1 MSLINQMLKDLEQ
14 RGAGDSGVTIADTDK
29 TMATK
34 LGAVSKPQTR
44 QSKAGLPFIKIS
56 GLMVLLAGGA
66 YLWTH
71 NGSALF
77 HNAEVAKAD
86 IANSKPQAKVSIA
99 NPVTAQK
106 VETPVITVPAVEKPA
121 IEKPAEIESPPLFA
135 PELKYK
141 PIAVQ
146 SPPINMDKNN
156 VIKNLMSEPATV
168 KPVQIVEP
176 AKLIA
181 PEKSALGDHAT
192 SDHSSSKP
200 SAKSNVNDT
209 SIGKQIRPD
218 QKSGNFYRQ
227 AITNL
232 QQGRVAEAQ
241 ANLTQALEANP
252 ANQEARLTLAGLLV
266 DNKRNDEAK
275 ATLAAGLAISPEQS
289 DFRMAL
295 ARLQV
300 EAGDR
305 STALNDLEQGLAY
318 AKGNAA
324 YQSFLATLLQRAER
338 HEEAIN
344 HYMAALSL
352 NDTNPN
358 SLIGLGISLQ
368 AVGKLENAQEA
379 FTRAQASEA
388 LSPELS
394 LFVEQR
400 LKQVNQRLHH

>member
-14 RGAGDSGVTIADTDK
+14 RGAGNSGVTIADTDK
-29 TMATK
+29 PMATK
-34 LGAVSKPQTR
+34 LGAVSKPQAR
-44 QSKAGLPFIKIS
+44 QSKAGFPFIKIG
-56 GLMVLLAGGA
+56 GLVVLLAGGV
-66 YLWTH
+66 YLWIN

-77 HNAEVAKAD
+77 HKPEGTKAD
-86 IANSKPQAKVSIA
+86 LANLKPQAKVSIA
-99 NPVTAQK
+99 NPATVQK
-106 VETPVITVPAVEKPA
+106 VEAPVITVPAVEKPA

-135 PELKYK
+135 LELKYK
-141 PIAVQ
+141 PIAAQ
-146 SPPINMDKNN
+146 SPSIKMDRNN
-156 VIKNLMSEPATV
+156 VLPEPVTV

-176 AKLIA
+176 VKLIT
-181 PEKSALGDHAT
+181 PEKSTLKDHVT
-192 SDHSSSKP
+192 SDHVISKP
-200 SAKSNVNDT
+200 IAKSNVNDT

-227 AITNL
+227 AIINL

-252 ANQEARLTLAGLLV
+252 ANQEARLTLTGLLV

-305 STALNDLEQGLAY
+305 SAALNNLEQGLAY
-318 AKGNAA
+318 AKGNAD

-344 HYMAALSL
+344 HYMTALSL
-352 NDTNPN
+352 NDTSPN

-400 LKQVNQRLHH
+400 LKQINQRLHR

>member
-1 MSLINQMLKDLEQ
+1 MSLINQMLKDLER
-14 RGAGDSGVTIADTDK
+14 RGAGDSDVKIADTDK
-29 TMATK
+29 T
-34 LGAVSKPQTR
+34 LSSVNKPQAVR
-44 QSKAGLPFIKIS
+44 PAKVGLPFIKIGS
-56 GLMVLLAGGA
+56 FVILLAGGA
-66 YLWTH
+66 YLWT
-71 NGSALF
+71 NKGPALF
-77 HNAEVAKAD
+77 HHTEVPKAD
-86 IANSKPQAKVSIA
+86 IANFKPQVEVSVA
-99 NPVTAQK
+99 TPAPAQK
-106 VETPVITVPAVEKPA
+106 VEEPAITVP
-121 IEKPAEIESPPLFA
+121 PAEKTAINKSTTIESHKLFA
-135 PELKYK
+135 LELKYK
-141 PIAVQ
+141 PIAEQ
-146 SPPINMDKNN
+146 SPPIKMDKSN
-156 VIKNLMSEPATV
+156 VLPEHVTV
-168 KPVQIVEP
+168 KPEQNVEP
-176 AKLIA
+176 AKLIS
-181 PEKSALGDHAT
+181 PEKSTLKDHVT
-192 SDHSSSKP
+192 SDHVTSKP
-200 SAKSNVNDT
+200 IVKSNVDDT

-305 STALNDLEQGLAY
+305 TGALNNLEQGLAY
-318 AKGNAA
+318 AKGNAD
-324 YQSFLATLLQRAER
+324 YQSFFATLLQRAER

-344 HYMAALSL
+344 HYMTALSL

-379 FTRAQASEA
+379 FTRAQTSTT
-388 LSPELS
+388 LTPELS
-394 LFVEQR
+394 MFVDQR
-400 LKQVNQRLHH
+400 LKQINQRLSDK

>member
-44 QSKAGLPFIKIS
+44 QSKAGLPFIKIG
-56 GLMVLLAGGA
+56 GLVVLLAGGA
-66 YLWTH
+66 YLWTQS
-71 NGSALF
+71 GSTLF
-77 HNAEVAKAD
+77 HKAEVTKAV
-86 IANSKPQAKVSIA
+86 IPNSKPPTKVSIV
-99 NPVTAQK
+99 NPATVQK

-121 IEKPAEIESPPLFA
+121 FEKPAEIESPPLFA
-135 PELKYK
+135 LELKYK
-141 PIAVQ
+141 PIAAQ

-156 VIKNLMSEPATV
+156 VLPEPV
-168 KPVQIVEP
+168 IIKPVQIVQP

-181 PEKSALGDHAT
+181 PEKSTVGEHVS
-192 SDHSSSKP
+192 SDHSTPKP

-227 AITNL
+227 AIINL

-241 ANLTQALEANP
+241 ANLTLALEANP

-305 STALNDLEQGLAY
+305 SAALNNLEQGLAY

-344 HYMAALSL
+344 HYMTALSL
-352 NDTNPN
+352 NDTSPN

-379 FTRAQASEA
+379 FTRAQAGEA

-394 LFVEQR
+394 LFVDQR
-400 LKQVNQRLHH
+400 LKQINQRLHH

>member
-1 MSLINQMLKDLEQ
+1 MSLINQMLKDVEQ

-44 QSKAGLPFIKIS
+44 QSKAGLPFIKIG
-56 GLMVLLAGGA
+56 GLVVLLAGGA
-66 YLWTH
+66 YLWIQ

-77 HNAEVAKAD
+77 HKPEVTKSVATKAD
-86 IANSKPQAKVSIA
+86 ITNSKPQALVNIA
-99 NPVTAQK
+99 NPATVQK
-106 VETPVITVPAVEKPA
+106 VETPMITVPVVEKPA
-121 IEKPAEIESPPLFA
+121 FEKPAEIESPPLFA
-135 PELKYK
+135 LELKYK
-141 PIAVQ
+141 PIAAQ
-146 SPPINMDKNN
+146 SPPINMDRNN
-156 VIKNLMSEPATV
+156 VLPEPVTV
-168 KPVQIVEP
+168 KPVQIVEQP
-176 AKLIA
+176 KLIA
-181 PEKSALGDHAT
+181 PEKSALVERVT
-192 SDHSSSKP
+192 SKP
-200 SAKSNVNDT
+200 SAKSNMNDT

-227 AITNL
+227 AIANL

-252 ANQEARLTLAGLLV
+252 ANQEARLTLAGLLL

-275 ATLAAGLAISPEQS
+275 ATLAAGLVISPEQS

-295 ARLQV
+295 ARLQL

-305 STALNDLEQGLAY
+305 SGALNNLEQGLTY

-324 YQSFLATLLQRAER
+324 YQSFLATLMQRAER

-358 SLIGLGISLQ
+358 PLIGLGISLQ

-379 FTRAQASEA
+379 FTRAQTSTT

-394 LFVEQR
+394 LFVDQR
-400 LKQVNQRLHH
+400 LKQINQRLHR

>member
-14 RGAGDSGVTIADTDK
+14 RGVGDSGVTIADTDK
-29 TMATK
+29 AIASK

-44 QSKAGLPFIKIS
+44 QSKAGLPFIKIG
-56 GLMVLLAGGA
+56 GLVVLLAGGA
-66 YLWTH
+66 YLWIQ

-77 HNAEVAKAD
+77 HKPEVTKSVATKAD
-86 IANSKPQAKVSIA
+86 ITNSKPQALVNIA
-99 NPVTAQK
+99 NPATVQK
-106 VETPVITVPAVEKPA
+106 VETPMITVPVVEKPA
-121 IEKPAEIESPPLFA
+121 FEKPAEIESPPLFA
-135 PELKYK
+135 LELKYK
-141 PIAVQ
+141 PIAAQ
-146 SPPINMDKNN
+146 SPPINMDRNN
-156 VIKNLMSEPATV
+156 VLPEPVTV
-168 KPVQIVEP
+168 KPVQIVEQP
-176 AKLIA
+176 KLIA
-181 PEKSALGDHAT
+181 PEKSALVERVT
-192 SDHSSSKP
+192 SKP
-200 SAKSNVNDT
+200 SAKSNMNDT

-227 AITNL
+227 AIANL

-252 ANQEARLTLAGLLV
+252 ANQEARLTLAGLLL

-275 ATLAAGLAISPEQS
+275 ATLAAGLVISPEQS

-295 ARLQV
+295 ARLQL

-305 STALNDLEQGLAY
+305 SGALNNLEQGLTY

-324 YQSFLATLLQRAER
+324 YQSFLATLMQRAER

-358 SLIGLGISLQ
+358 TLIGLGISLQ

-379 FTRAQASEA
+379 FTRAQTSTT

-394 LFVEQR
+394 LFVDQR
-400 LKQVNQRLHH
+400 LKQINQRLHR

>member
-14 RGAGDSGVTIADTDK
+14 RGADNSGVTIADTDK
-29 TMATK
+29 PTATK
-34 LGAVSKPQTR
+34 LGAVSKPQAR
-44 QSKAGLPFIKIS
+44 QSKEGLPFIKIG
-56 GLMVLLAGGA
+56 GLVVLLAGGA
-66 YLWTH
+66 YLWSH

-77 HNAEVAKAD
+77 HKTIVTKAD
-86 IANSKPQAKVSIA
+86 ITTSKPQAKVSIA
-99 NPVTAQK
+99 NPATVQK
-106 VETPVITVPAVEKPA
+106 VEAPVITVPAAEKPV
-121 IEKPAEIESPPLFA
+121 IEKPAVIESPPLFA

-141 PIAVQ
+141 PIAAQ
-146 SPPINMDKNN
+146 SPPINMDRNN
-156 VIKNLMSEPATV
+156 VLPEPVTT

-176 AKLIA
+176 ATLTA
-181 PEKSALGDHAT
+181 PEKSTVVEHV
-192 SDHSSSKP
+192 SSNPSTKP
-200 SAKSNVNDT
+200 TVNDT
-209 SIGKQIRPD
+209 SISKQIRPD

-227 AITNL
+227 AIANL

-241 ANLTQALEANP
+241 ANLTQALEINP
-252 ANQEARLTLAGLLV
+252 ANQEARLTLAGLLL

-295 ARLQV
+295 ARLQL

-305 STALNDLEQGLAY
+305 SGALNNLEQGLTY

-352 NDTNPN
+352 NDSNPN
-358 SLIGLGISLQ
+358 TLIGLGISLQ

-379 FTRAQASEA
+379 FTRAQTSTT

-400 LKQVNQRLHH
+400 LKQINQRLHR

>member
-1 MSLINQMLKDLEQ
+1 
-14 RGAGDSGVTIADTDK
+14 
-29 TMATK
+29 
-34 LGAVSKPQTR
+34 
-44 QSKAGLPFIKIS
+44 
-56 GLMVLLAGGA
+56 
-66 YLWTH
+66 
-71 NGSALF
+71 
-77 HNAEVAKAD
+77 
-86 IANSKPQAKVSIA
+86 
-99 NPVTAQK
+99 
-106 VETPVITVPAVEKPA
+106 
-121 IEKPAEIESPPLFA
+121 
-135 PELKYK
+135 
-141 PIAVQ
+141 
-146 SPPINMDKNN
+146 MDKSN
-156 VIKNLMSEPATV
+156 VLPEHVTV
-168 KPVQIVEP
+168 KPEQNVEP
-176 AKLIA
+176 AKLIS
-181 PEKSALGDHAT
+181 PEKSTLKDHVT
-192 SDHSSSKP
+192 SDHVTSKP
-200 SAKSNVNDT
+200 IVKSNVDDT

-305 STALNDLEQGLAY
+305 TGALNNLEQGLAY
-318 AKGNAA
+318 AKGNAD
-324 YQSFLATLLQRAER
+324 YQSFFATLLQRAER

-344 HYMAALSL
+344 HYMTALSL

-379 FTRAQASEA
+379 FTRAQTSTT
-388 LSPELS
+388 LTPELS
-394 LFVEQR
+394 MFVDQR
-400 LKQVNQRLHH
+400 LKQINQRLSDK

>member
-14 RGAGDSGVTIADTDK
+14 RGAGDSDVMIADTGK

-34 LGAVSKPQTR
+34 LGAVSEPQPK
-44 QSKAGLPFIKIS
+44 QWKAGLPFIKVG

-66 YLWTH
+66 YLWTQ
-71 NGSALF
+71 NGSAIF
-77 HNAEVAKAD
+77 HNAEVAKAY
-86 IANSKPQAKVSIA
+86 IANLKPQAKDSIA
-99 NPVTAQK
+99 NPATVQK
-106 VETPVITVPAVEKPA
+106 VEAPVITVPAVEKPA

-135 PELKYK
+135 VELKYK
-141 PIAVQ
+141 PIAAQ
-146 SPPINMDKNN
+146 SPPIAMDKNN
-156 VIKNLMSEPATV
+156 VLPEPVTV

-181 PEKSALGDHAT
+181 PEKSALVEHVSA
-192 SDHSSSKP
+192 KP
-200 SAKSNVNDT
+200 IAKSNLNDT

-227 AITNL
+227 ALVNL

-252 ANQEARLTLAGLLV
+252 SNQEARQTLAGLLV

-305 STALNDLEQGLAY
+305 SGALNILEQGLAY
-318 AKGNAA
+318 AKGNAD

-344 HYMAALSL
+344 HYMTALSL
-352 NDTNPN
+352 NDANPN

-368 AVGKLENAQEA
+368 VVGKLENAQEA
-379 FTRAQASEA
+379 FTRAQASTT
-388 LSPELS
+388 LTPELS

-400 LKQVNQRLHH
+400 LKQINQRLHH